1 MGDRDV
7 LKEEAE
13 QRTTPHP
20 LISSPEP
27 QVELNIGSSS
37 DDAQPKLG
45 CFFFS
50 TGDNIHAED
59 RPAVTT
65 GHNRWPSERSVKSKR
80 TLSE

>member
-13 QRTTPHP
+13 QRTTQHP

-37 DDAQPKLG
+37 DDAQPELG
-45 CFFFS
+45 CFSFPQETIS
-50 TGDNIHAED
+50 MLKTGQQSSL
-59 RPAVTT
+59 VTT
-65 GHNRWPSERSVKSKR
+65 DGPQRGQ
-80 TLSE
+80 